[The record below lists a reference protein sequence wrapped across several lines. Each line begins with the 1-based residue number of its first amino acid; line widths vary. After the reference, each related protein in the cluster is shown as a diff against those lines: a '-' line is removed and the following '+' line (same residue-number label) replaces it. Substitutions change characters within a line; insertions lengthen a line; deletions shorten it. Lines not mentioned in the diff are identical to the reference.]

1 MVKVAQ
7 LLKMN
12 RAQFALFIEAVFS
25 LALARFYV
33 RFFAFKNYIY
43 RVGEPQSLEELEDID
58 PVSENELEILRQ
70 VAKEIDRAARNI
82 PWNAVCLPQAMAGKW
97 MLKRRNL
104 ASTMFLGVVKEK
116 AAVTADIEKIEQ
128 GEWQPGLKAHAW
140 LKAGKFIVTGRQ
152 GHQQFTVV
160 GRFK

>member
-1 MVKVAQ
+1 MAKISQ

-12 RAQFALFIEAVFS
+12 RVQLALFVEAALT

-33 RFFAFKNYIY
+33 HFFAFKKYIY
-43 RVGEPQSLEELEDID
+43 RVGEPFAQEPEKSDFITEG
-58 PVSENELEILRQ
+58 NLEILR
-70 VAKEIDRAARNI
+70 KISREIERAARNV

-97 MLKRRNL
+97 MLKRRHIP
-104 ASTMFLGVVKEK
+104 SVMFLGVAKERAV
-116 AAVTADIEKIEQ
+116 AAGLKEFEEGQ
-128 GEWQPGLKAHAW
+128 WQPGLKAHAW
-140 LKAGKFIVTGRQ
+140 LKVGNFIVTGRQ